1 MEEELENEKEIEYKK
16 PKIKEIEIDGERI
29 FISKSK
35 LFGYKIV
42 YPLKIDG
49 KINWKHL
56 ITGGSWRNLFFL
68 LLMILIIYGC
78 INEYSTALKLANECL
93 KINTSPINLFQLP

>member
-1 MEEELENEKEIEYKK
+1 MEEQIEYKK
-16 PKIKEIEIDGERI
+16 PKIKEIYIDGERI

-35 LFGYKIV
+35 LFGYKVV

-56 ITGGSWRNLFFL
+56 KSRG
-68 LLMILIIYGC
+68 
-78 INEYSTALKLANECL
+78 
-93 KINTSPINLFQLP
+93 